1 MSALQENKILQDSK
15 PAKFCQQNHMNIL
28 TSSQN
33 NQSFYSIADFFIP
46 STTLSE
52 RNVSLQ
58 EEKSNVSF
66 GENSRSK
73 LAKHASS
80 TFSWFLHFRFPKT
93 TSSFKFFGVRLFHV
107 ELCLIVPAFRF
118 SFSLS
123 FSPFHVCQ
131 HIQRIHIN

>member
-1 MSALQENKILQDSK
+1 MSTLQENKILQDSK

-33 NQSFYSIADFFIP
+33 NQSFYSIADFFVP
-46 STTLSE
+46 FTTLSE
-52 RNVSLQ
+52 QNVSLQ

-66 GENSRSK
+66 GENTRFK
-73 LAKHASS
+73 LAKYASS
-80 TFSWFLHFRFPKT
+80 TFRWFLHFRYPKT
-93 TSSFKFFGVRLFHV
+93 TSSSSFKFFGVRLFHV

-123 FSPFHVCQ
+123 FSSFHVCQ
-131 HIQRIHIN
+131 HALLL